1 MTFTDVRG
9 ALVLGDVRLALAELR
24 RMLDAAEQ
32 EGGAALIEWLTLL
45 ERAGG
50 ALAGPAFAAMVR
62 GAREAP
68 DDPSALAALGRRL
81 HADALP
87 RMAATL
93 FARAHRIAPLDEAIL
108 AALVSA
114 LAADGQ
120 HARACAVL
128 RDAPAPHGPSLS
140 RRGVLARHAVLAGD
154 LDGPR
159 QCLPELARSA
169 DPAHQEL
176 ARVIGGML
184 ARADAIAGVSA
195 LDRRDLRGWHFV
207 ATGGLLLYLSPH
219 GADAMNGRYAFV
231 HDSYQSC
238 REGLRRVAAVL
249 AALGCPIERVF
260 APGDRASAILGR
272 AAAAVLGCPLLD
284 WPDAGT
290 EPAGLVVVYDL
301 DGLAPRSREAL
312 RSHRPGQVLYC
323 QAVSWTE
330 EPPFAADLV
339 LRQHQFSRAP
349 WDGHIGVDPATS
361 SWREVPADDGDAAT
375 LAARIVTAPPDATA
389 GADLSALLAV
399 TRAAA
404 VVEGAAA
411 AGVRRDT
418 GARRRAWCGT
428 PVPSRRFD

>member
-1 MTFTDVRG
+1 MTLTDVRG
-9 ALVLGDVRLALAELR
+9 ALLLGDVRLALAQLR
-24 RMLDAAEQ
+24 RMLDAAEHA
-32 EGGAALIEWLTLL
+32 GGEAFVEWLALL

-50 ALAGPAFAAMVR
+50 ALAGRGFAAAVH
-62 GAREAP
+62 GARQAP

-81 HADALP
+81 HAEALP

-114 LAADGQ
+114 LAADSQ

-154 LDGPR
+154 LDSPR
-159 QCLPELARSA
+159 QCLPELVRST

-184 ARADAIAGVSA
+184 ARADAIAKVSA
-195 LDRRDLRGWHFV
+195 LDPRDLRGWHFV
-207 ATGGLLLYLSPH
+207 ATGGLLLHRSPH
-219 GADAMNGRYAFV
+219 GVDAMNGRYGFV

-238 REGLRRVAAVL
+238 RDGLRRVAAVL
-249 AALGCPIERVF
+249 AALERPIARVF

-272 AAAAVLGCPLLD
+272 AVAAVLGCPLLD

-301 DGLAPRSREAL
+301 DGLAPSSREAL
-312 RSHRPGQVLYC
+312 RIHRPGQVLYC
-323 QAVSWTE
+323 QAASWTE

-349 WDGHIGVDPATS
+349 WDGHAGVDPATGD
-361 SWREVPADDGDAAT
+361 WREVPADDGDAAT
-375 LAARIVTAPPDATA
+375 LAARIAAAPPDAA
-389 GADLSALLAV
+389 AEADLSALLAV

-404 VVEGAAA
+404 AVDGAAA
-411 AGVRRDT
+411 AGALRDT
-418 GARRRAWCGT
+418 GIRRRAWCGT